1 MSGNVDVTR
10 EQFMMSVRG
19 PKITGRQYFITRM
32 FILSGPGDLL
42 VGIVE
47 TIHWTSVQVTGRKLN
62 NSSVE

>member
-1 MSGNVDVTR
+1 
-10 EQFMMSVRG
+10 MMSVRG
-19 PKITGRQYFITRM
+19 PKKKGRQSFITRM

-47 TIHWTSVQVTGRKLN
+47 ITHWTSVQVTGRKLN